1 MGAGSGAWT
10 KTIFKQA
17 NGILQERYQNSKT
30 TRMVEKGV
38 LKLTK
43 APMERVKTTQGP
55 RKLIMNDESFY
66 EMGKANFMIKEITK

>member
-17 NGILQERYQNSKT
+17 NGILQERYQKSRT

-43 APMERVKTTQGP
+43 AKRESVKTTQGP
-55 RKLIMNDESFY
+55 RELIMNDESFY
-66 EMGKANFMIKEITK
+66 EMGKANFIIKEISR